1 MRHAGAGRQPG
12 WLDALDDGWLGLLVD
27 PMSVDAIAAGLISL
41 LRKEGPELWFDRYAL
56 SSAVQST
63 YGRESFR
70 RRVAQLFLTQP

>member
-1 MRHAGAGRQPG
+1 M
-12 WLDALDDGWLGLLVD
+12 D